1 MYDYLELTKVL
12 YDDNI
17 FLKDVQ
23 HEASYQSGWEK
34 FLLHGYKDLEIW
46 YKPTSNLIRIKG
58 SLPYFY
64 KGHNF
69 SFQIKNSSRLSTQ
82 LTTHSR

>member
-58 SLPYFY
+58 ACHIS
-64 KGHNF
+64 
-69 SFQIKNSSRLSTQ
+69 IKAITFHFRSRIHRGYQ
-82 LTTHSR
+82 RN